1 MKRILLGFL
10 LLSVLIVPVYAQAT
24 KEVVAKEPTVSLHFK
39 GVSIRNA
46 LLQVAKEAN
55 FNLLGGTD
63 ITGKVTISLADV
75 PVSQA
80 LKAILEDSGYTYKR
94 EPGNILKIIPS
105 ANPPKRI
112 DVGKGAYIQVFSV
125 NYSDPVYIKETI
137 LPLLPKGTDLKVPEG
152 SNKLFV
158 KGSLYSLGAV
168 TKFLRVL
175 DRPPKQVMVEARV
188 LEITHTS
195 SNILGT
201 QGQYTRPSDAGDYIK
216 EVGLAGSPTD
226 AGAQGMFL
234 GVSSQGL
241 TALVEAFRSKTGYNL
256 LSAPKVLAVSG
267 KSAEIITGSRLGY
280 KVKTVTPTGLIES
293 VEFMDVGTKLNIKP
307 IVKDDNT
314 IIMEI
319 HPEVSTGS
327 IINELPQKDSTE
339 TTTTL
344 SVKSG
349 QSIIIGGLIRDYV
362 QEVQIGTPILMDIPL
377 IGSFFRRTVTDTQK
391 REIVVLISPHIVDV
405 AQIEQ
410 DAKQYEAFTKHQ
422 QKSENFNYFQMIR

>member
-1 MKRILLGFL
+1 MKKVLLVFL
-10 LLSVLIVPVYAQAT
+10 MCLVFVVPVFAQAT
-24 KEVVAKEPTVSLHFK
+24 EEAAYKEPTVSLHFQ

-63 ITGKVTISLADV
+63 ITGKVTVSLDNV

-80 LKAILEDSGYTYKR
+80 LKAILEDSGYTYNR

-112 DVGKGAYIQVFSV
+112 EVGGGAYIQVFPIDY
-125 NYSDPVYIKETI
+125 NDANQMKDTI
-137 LPLLPKGTDLKVPEG
+137 LPLLPKGTTIKIPEG
-152 SNKLFV
+152 TNKMFV
-158 KGSLYSLGAV
+158 KGSLYAMG
-168 TKFLRVL
+168 TIEKFLRTL

-195 SNILGT
+195 SNILGA
-201 QGQYTRPSDAGDYIK
+201 QGQYSRPEDANDYIK
-216 EVGLAGSPTD
+216 EVGLAGGPTD
-226 AGAQGMFL
+226 TGAQGMFL

-241 TALVEAFRSKTGYNL
+241 TALVEAYRSKTGYNL

-267 KSAEIITGSRLGY
+267 KTAEIITGSRLGY

-307 IVKDDNT
+307 IVKDDDT
-314 IIMEI
+314 ILMEI

-362 QEVQIGTPILMDIPL
+362 QEVQVGTPILMDLPL

-410 DAKQYEAFTKHQ
+410 DAKQYDAFSKHQ
-422 QKSENFNYFQMIR
+422 QKSEEFNYFQMIR